1 MELLTLWIWNHTW
14 AIPALCD
21 AVALSCAVG
30 TIGLMRRPAVT
41 QAETSEPV
49 KQNVAADEQAPAE
62 SPEQGTPVKRE
73 SPHRSRRTPAVS
85 RISEEMLTP
94 LPHSKSVTKAL
105 AALNRWETTYR
116 PHGRGLD
123 ELSALAARR
132 RDLPVVH
139 KANR

>member
-1 MELLTLWIWNHTW
+1 MELLTLWIWNHAW
-14 AIPALCD
+14 VVPALCD

-41 QAETSEPV
+41 QAETPEPV
-49 KQNVAADEQAPAE
+49 KQNVAAVEQAPVE
-62 SPEQGTPVKRE
+62 SPGQGTSVRHE
-73 SPHRSRRTPAVS
+73 SPQRSKRTPAVS

-94 LPHSKSVTKAL
+94 LPQSKSVTKAL
-105 AALNRWETTYR
+105 AALNRWEATYR
-116 PHGRGLD
+116 PHGQGLD